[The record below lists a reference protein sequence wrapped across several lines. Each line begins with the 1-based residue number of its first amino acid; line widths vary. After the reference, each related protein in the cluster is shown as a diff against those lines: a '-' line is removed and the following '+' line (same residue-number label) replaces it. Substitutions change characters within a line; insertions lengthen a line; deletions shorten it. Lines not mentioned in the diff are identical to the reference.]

1 MKKRILSTALLCA
14 MALQTPAMAAST
26 TVGANISR
34 GQGDSMAYTL
44 SISQMYEPW
53 ISTGVCE
60 LSPLAEIGAHA
71 WDPDDN
77 DDDTVWG
84 GHLGVGLRFTLFT
97 DKVIRP
103 YLEGS
108 FGGAVN
114 SEDSIDGRQLGS
126 HALFRSRGSVGVNF
140 GDTYNHK
147 VQGDVIHFST
157 GGLTNTNDGYTTYGV
172 SYGYS
177 F

>member
-1 MKKRILSTALLCA
+1 MKKTLMIALLLS
-14 MALQTPAMAAST
+14 ALSFQGAALAAST
-26 TVGANISR
+26 TIGANISR
-34 GQGDSMAYTL
+34 GQGDSMAYSL

-60 LSPLAEIGAHA
+60 LAPLAEIGAHA
-71 WDPDDN
+71 WDPDEN

-84 GHLGVGLRFTLFT
+84 GDLGLGLRFTLFT

-103 YLEGS
+103 YIEGAV
-108 FGGAVN
+108 GGAVN

-126 HALFRSRGSVGVNF
+126 HVLFRTRGAVGANF
-140 GDTYNHK
+140 GETYNHK
-147 VQGDVIHFST
+147 VQGDVVHYST
-157 GGLTNTNDGYTTYGV
+157 GGLTNKNDGYTTYGV